1 MKIGGRYKM
10 EVCLRFVIFVCFL
23 TMCGGA
29 EFTYYYDIYEEVPP
43 AHSTFI
49 GNIPN
54 DTNLKSMVSEADF
67 SNLQYS
73 FLTEGDYEA
82 TKYFNLDENIG
93 NLRTSGDNVLDRET
107 LCPFAS
113 TCVLSLEIAIKSK
126 LNQFFRTV
134 ALEIAVADVNDNA
147 PKFPTN
153 KKTLNI
159 SEEVVTGASFALDGA
174 VDRDT
179 GANNSLQTYTIQPAD
194 GPFELQFSK
203 NIDGTSFLNLVVRE
217 KLDHEERNL
226 YNVQVI
232 AADGGVPPNQGVLS
246 LEINVIDMNDNRP
259 KFTQDSYSVV
269 VEENVAQNFVILT
282 VNATDADSGANGEV
296 RYSLSSHQAVK
307 NQNLFA
313 INPKTGEL
321 SVTGELQS
329 EPEEKYDIIVEAS
342 DMGVQPFTTQAVVT
356 VEVQDTINNPPRIR
370 VNLLTGQTTNYSLIS
385 EYANLGVVV
394 AHIRVYESDRGRNG
408 IVKCELLQ
416 HDYFE
421 LQGFDVNEYKVIV
434 AKPLDREDKAE
445 HTLTVQCEDAGT
457 PPLKVNASF
466 IVKVTDENDNAPQFT
481 PAVYSVTIEE
491 NNKIGDS
498 VLTVLAQD
506 LDEGSNSDIRYSL
519 SPMYNRDEVI
529 ISPKSGLILANTRF
543 DYETKP
549 VMNFS
554 VIAVDGG
561 NPPKTSTAKVTVRV
575 IDVNDQKPTF
585 SHSVFHFNISEN
597 AKLGQNVG
605 QIVAFDFET
614 GRNGEVYISLSPDI
628 DSISPFALFQNGTVI
643 LNGSIDHEVV
653 SQYEFRVLAKDR
665 GSPPLSATT
674 YVRISILDEN
684 DNMPVI
690 TYPNITHHSTQIS
703 TDYEINS
710 IITSVHARDADI
722 GINAQLKYV
731 ITSRN
736 DSGRFQIDGKTG
748 DISIAK
754 HLSKSDVNMYKFMI
768 MVQDSGIPPHAS
780 HTILFVNVLSGNGS
794 TMIGPHGGNDQNVLI
809 TVTIICVTAIVS
821 AIIVLVIIV
830 MKRKDKQRT
839 KAPQGSMYL
848 QSPSSL
854 TQYVDKVKVDNV
866 RPNKGVENHTDEE
879 FGFSAHKEK
888 DENKKNDSN
897 SQYSLSKEVRDDSD
911 GRLDQ
916 LTVLQLHHALLQTYQ
931 GHQLSNTQKIAAW
944 QRGQDD
950 VHSDAS
956 GETTTSDS
964 GRGGSEEDI
973 CSHSGASASQIED
986 LHEMSRD
993 TLLNNTSFQ
1002 SSQTIPSSLKSGL
1015 KDNVRASVRKHV
1027 TFRDLSDKGRTDI
1040 YPDPTQHQQVPPSKH
1055 HPQVKNMDKTYP
1067 QNPPPKPPH
1076 RGPQTCGFTVR
1087 NPTFTNDNFYHGGC
1101 KKSVSD
1107 FHLPVQDHITHVR
1120 DWRNDSIA
1128 TTDDGDDRSTTTSG
1142 SYTIDNDES
1151 CVNLDFNDFKDIVV

>member
-1 MKIGGRYKM
+1 MMVGTRHKM
-10 EVCLRFVIFVCFL
+10 EVCLPFVIGLCFI
-23 TMCGGA
+23 TMCGCA
-29 EFTYYYDIYEEVPP
+29 EFTYYYNIYEEVPP

-73 FLTEGDYEA
+73 FLTEGDYET
-82 TKYFNLDENIG
+82 TKYFSLDENTG
-93 NLRTSGDNVLDRET
+93 NLRTSSDDVLDRET

-126 LNQFFRTV
+126 LTQFFRTV
-134 ALEIAVADVNDNA
+134 ALEISIADVNDNA

-179 GANNSLQTYTIQPAD
+179 GANNSLQTYTIQPED

-203 NIDGTSFLNLVVRE
+203 NIDGTSYLNLVVRE
-217 KLDHEERNL
+217 KLNHEERNL

-232 AADGGVPPNQGVLS
+232 AVDGGVPPNQGVLS
-246 LEINVIDMNDNRP
+246 VEINVIDMNDNRP
-259 KFTQDSYSVV
+259 RFTQDSYSVV
-269 VEENVAQNFVILT
+269 VEENVAQNFVILV

-307 NQNLFA
+307 NQKLFA
-313 INPKTGEL
+313 INPQTGEL

-342 DMGVQPFTTQAVVT
+342 DMGVQPFTTQTVVT
-356 VEVQDTINNPPRIR
+356 VEVLDTINNPPRIR
-370 VNLLTGQTTNYSLIS
+370 VNLLTSQVLNFSLIS

-408 IVKCELLQ
+408 IVKCELIQ
-416 HDYFE
+416 HNYFE

-434 AKPLDREDKAE
+434 AKPLDRESKAE

-457 PPLKVNASF
+457 PPLSVNASF
-466 IVKVTDENDNAPQFT
+466 IVKVTDENDNAPQFSR
-481 PAVYSVTIEE
+481 AVYSATIRE

-498 VLTVLAQD
+498 VLTVVAQD
-506 LDEGSNSDIRYSL
+506 VDEGINSDIRYSL
-519 SPMYNRDEVI
+519 SPMYNREEFI
-529 ISPKSGLILANTRF
+529 ISPESGLILANTRF
-543 DYETKP
+543 DYETKS

-554 VIAVDGG
+554 VIAVDSG

-585 SHSVFHFNISEN
+585 SHSVFHFNVSES

-605 QIVAFDFET
+605 QIIAFDFET
-614 GRNGEVYISLSPDI
+614 GGNGEVYISLSPEI
-628 DSISPFALFQNGTVI
+628 DNISPFALFQNGTII
-643 LNGSIDHEVV
+643 LNGSIDHEARN
-653 SQYEFRVLAKDR
+653 QYEFRVSAIDR
-665 GSPPLSATT
+665 GTPPLNATT

-703 TDYEINS
+703 TDYQIDS
-710 IITSVHARDADI
+710 IITSVQAKDADF
-722 GINAQLKYV
+722 GVNAQLKYV

-736 DSGRFQIDGKTG
+736 DSGRFEIDAKTG
-748 DISIAK
+748 EISVTK
-754 HLSKSDVNMYKFMI
+754 HLSKNDINMYKFMI
-768 MVQDSGIPPHAS
+768 MVQDGGVPPHAS
-780 HTILFVNVLSGNGS
+780 HTILFVNIVAGNGS
-794 TMIGPHGGNDQNVLI
+794 AMLGTHGHNDQNVLI

-839 KAPQGSMYL
+839 KTPEGSMYL
-848 QSPSSL
+848 QPPSSL

-866 RPNKGVENHTDEE
+866 RTSKGVENHTDEE
-879 FGFSAHKEK
+879 FGFSGRKEK
-888 DENKKNDSN
+888 DAENMKNDSN
-897 SQYSLSKEVRDDSD
+897 SQYSLSKETRDESD

-916 LTVLQLHHALLQTYQ
+916 LAVLQLHQALLQTYQ

-1027 TFRDLSDKGRTDI
+1027 TFRDLSDKGHHDI
-1040 YPDPTQHQQVPPSKH
+1040 YPEPSQHHQVPPSKH
-1055 HPQVKNMDKTYP
+1055 HPVRNMDKTYP
-1067 QNPPPKPPH
+1067 QNPPLKPPS
-1076 RGPQTCGFTVR
+1076 RGPQNCGFTVR
-1087 NPTFTNDNFYHGGC
+1087 NPTFTSDNFYHGGC
-1101 KKSVSD
+1101 KKSVGD
-1107 FHLPVQDHITHVR
+1107 FHLPVQDHISHVR

-1151 CVNLDFNDFKDIVV
+1151 CVNLDFNDFKDVVV